1 MDIMEKD
8 QNCSD
13 ATKSWSSIEVLF
25 CASSYLN
32 SIQRSKHIYFGCF
45 YELKFQHYFAILVYR
60 KTVK

>member
-1 MDIMEKD
+1 MVLTSIFVFAYSMDIMEKD

-32 SIQRSKHIYFGCF
+32 
-45 YELKFQHYFAILVYR
+45 
-60 KTVK
+60 